1 MTLTPFAEYLLSQRP
16 NLTDEIVHPRFQ
28 LATKEAMRYA
38 SLASG
43 GTILLITGA
52 SGSGKSTLL
61 RVMTRFFT
69 EKVFKDVDDTQLPLI
84 GMTAGTSN
92 DGKVRMKY
100 VLNAL
105 LSDLGHPSFDQ
116 RKIEIAGGYR
126 PITRT
131 DESSQLSMVR
141 HGLNVNKTRILL
153 IDEAQFL
160 TENRNPDL
168 RGGIL
173 ESMKSLVT
181 SSTDLV
187 LCGGFSLLVELDSLK
202 AHLASRVI
210 TIVVDRYRETDSDL
224 VAWRKIVAAISKSPK
239 IRLRD
244 PDVLI
249 RNSEQLLVETLGV
262 IGVLER
268 RVLQMA
274 MSGPLVTQ
282 NSITATRPSKKKIAI
297 MQADIHLGESH
308 LADVYISTRPKG
320 ADSAAP
326 ADGERPKRGGQERE
340 VKKPRKT
347 RHPPFHRNATRSVP
361 KVNA

>member
-1 MTLTPFAEYLLSQRP
+1 MTLTPFAKYLLSQRP

-38 SLASG
+38 TLASG

-61 RVMTRFFT
+61 RVMTRFLA
-69 EKVFKDVDDTQLPLI
+69 ENVFKDVDDTQLPLI
-84 GMTAGTSN
+84 GMTAGTSY

-126 PITRT
+126 PVTRT

-141 HGLNVNKTRILL
+141 HGLQVNKTRILL

-160 TENRNPDL
+160 TENRNEDL
-168 RGGIL
+168 KGGIL

-210 TIVVDRYRETDSDL
+210 PLVVDRYRETDSDL
-224 VAWRKIVAAISKSPK
+224 VEWRKIVAAISKSSK
-239 IRLRD
+239 IRLKE

-249 RNSEQLLVETLGV
+249 KNSEQLLAETLGV

-274 MSGPLVTQ
+274 MPGPLITQ
-282 NSITATRPSKKKIAI
+282 KSITVTRPSKKKIAI
-297 MQADIHLGESH
+297 MQADIQLGESH
-308 LADVYISTRPKG
+308 LADIYMSTKTTD
-320 ADSAAP
+320 ADAP
-326 ADGERPKRGGQERE
+326 ASPEGERPTRDGKERKADNTRQRKR
-340 VKKPRKT
+340 
-347 RHPPFHRNATRSVP
+347 PPFQRNATRSVP